1 MDELRDG
8 YLEVPRADRLDERNP
23 RWTEILDAHR
33 RAVLAGLSAYRD
45 PATGLSVMTAAYL
58 ADQGTCCRAGCR
70 HCPYT

>member
-8 YLEVPRADRLDERNP
+8 FLDAPRRDRLDVRHP
-23 RWTEILDAHR
+23 HRSEILEAHR
-33 RAVLAGLSAYRD
+33 RAMAAGLSAYRD

-58 ADQGTCCRAGCR
+58 AEGGICCRAGCR